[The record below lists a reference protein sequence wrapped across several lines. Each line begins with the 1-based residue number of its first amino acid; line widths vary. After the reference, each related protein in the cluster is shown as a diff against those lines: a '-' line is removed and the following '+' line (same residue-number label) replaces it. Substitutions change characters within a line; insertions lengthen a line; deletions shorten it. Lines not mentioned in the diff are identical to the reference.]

1 MTGNSTSV
9 SSVSM
14 KDGSSNSTQE
24 EEDLWWLKALQN
36 GDETAFNYVYER
48 YRRQIYSR
56 VYQVLKNHQDAEEA
70 SQNTF
75 VRIWQKIHLWDPQIG
90 KFSSWIGQIAT
101 NAALDILRKNTKL
114 RSREQLA
121 YGDDDGEEILYRY
134 PDERPLP
141 DELLESAE
149 QRRLIVESLEMVQK
163 ENHREAV
170 KLRHIKEM
178 SIAEISEIMGQ
189 KENTVKV
196 WIHRGLAEWQK
207 ILRRRGL
214 APTDV

>member
-1 MTGNSTSV
+1 
-9 SSVSM
+9 M
-14 KDGSSNSTQE
+14 KEQPSNPTQE
-24 EEDLWWLKALQN
+24 EEDLWWLQALQN
-36 GDETAFNYVYER
+36 GDEAGFNYVYER

-56 VYQVLKNHQDAEEA
+56 VYQVLKNHEDAEEA

-75 VRIWQKIHLWDPQIG
+75 MRIWQRSHLWDPRIG
-90 KFSSWIGQIAT
+90 KFSSWISKIAT

-114 RSREQLA
+114 RSRERLA
-121 YGDDDGEEILYRY
+121 YGDEDGEEMLHRY

-141 DELLESAE
+141 DELLEAE
-149 QRRLIVESLEMVQK
+149 ERMNLIVESLEMVQK

-170 KLRHIKEM
+170 KLRHLKEM
-178 SIAEISEIMGQ
+178 SIAEIAEAMGQ

-214 APTDV
+214 SPNDI